1 MLDIMSIVSESS
13 TKSINDMTA
22 PICMISHPVYE
33 KHSVHNINDIVPT
46 MYDITMLCVDYTTL
60 GLCMTSFVLQ
70 KTSHPLYHTKPQ
82 SLWLHIHFRHD
93 ITLPVSDITPTVSL
107 SSQPLHWYH
116 THFFMTSHPLY
127 VWHHMHYIE
136 HHIHC
141 LCHHTT
147 VVRTA
152 QTLHM
157 KPHPLCSSKYTLSMW
172 HHSHLSVSSHPRYWE
187 HHTHSFYDITLGICI
202 ASFAL

>member
-1 MLDIMSIVSESS
+1 MYLSHH
-13 TKSINDMTA
+13 TKSFDDITA
-22 PICMISHPVYE
+22 TICMISHQLYVR
-33 KHSVHNINDIVPT
+33 HSVLNIYDIVPI

-70 KTSHPLYHTKPQ
+70 NTSNPLYHTKPQ
-82 SLWLHIHFRHD
+82 YLWLHNPFKHD

-116 THFFMTSHPLY
+116 THFCMTWHPLH

-141 LCHHTT
+141 LCHHST
-147 VVRTA
+147 VLRTA
-152 QTLHM
+152 QTWHM
-157 KPHPLCSSKYTLSMW
+157 KPHPLCSSKYTLSMR

-187 HHTHSFYDITLGICI
+187 HHTHSLYDITLGIWL